1 MADAILVDLLTLV
14 HGSLGEE
21 FHQPKVEGVITQN
34 EEMHLWPFICDGLY
48 RREANSPI
56 LDFVPEF
63 TRP

>member
-1 MADAILVDLLTLV
+1 MADAIVVDLLTLV

-34 EEMHLWPFICDGLY
+34 EEMHLWPY